1 MSARSASRRLR
12 RTWPQRLLIGFN
24 VCCIVAALGGAAVV
38 AYAKETVG
46 QIGRV
51 SIGRDTIRPADELAS
66 DEPRNFLITGV
77 DSADGTEQE
86 GERTEVTGVRPDVI
100 MVVRVD
106 PGEGA
111 ARILSLNRDLW
122 VDIPGQGRNKLNA
135 TMGYGE
141 EASPALLVETIRA
154 NFQIEINHYVQVD
167 FAGFQDLVDHI
178 GGVRLYLSSPVRD
191 GNSGL
196 NQPDPGCVMLD
207 RDQALAYVRSR
218 ALQYLDPDT
227 GEWTTDPTADL
238 GRTSRQQELIRQ
250 LLSRAIERG
259 ARNPATLARMVE
271 TGVGNIVLDENT
283 TPQDLIALG
292 RSFRDFDPGLLRTD
306 SLPVADRFVG
316 GAEVLELI
324 EAPAQPIL
332 EQYRITDEVP
342 DGDLDPATVTVRVLN
357 GTGRSG
363 QGAEITGALEGVGFR
378 SIPPGDETSRPMRT
392 EVRYPVGEEDRAL
405 SVARYLLADPVLV
418 PTSWISD
425 ITVVTGPDLVTVLDE
440 PRDADEIS
448 VPAGAGEDQ
457 EATTTSEVA
466 PGAGGADAGGAE
478 ASAADEP
485 EVRQPPGYLPGSP
498 PPGET
503 CG

>member
-1 MSARSASRRLR
+1 MSARSARRRLR

-24 VCCIVAALGGAAVV
+24 VCCVLAALGGAAIV
-38 AYAKETVG
+38 AYAKDTVG

-51 SIGRDTIRPADELAS
+51 SIGRDTIRPVDELAS
-66 DEPRNFLITGV
+66 DEPRNFLITGI
-77 DSADGTEQE
+77 DSADGTDQA
-86 GERTEVTGVRPDVI
+86 GMRADLVGVRPDVI

-106 PGEGA
+106 PGEGE

-122 VDIPGQGRNKLNA
+122 VDIPGQGRNKINA
-135 TMGYGE
+135 TMAYGE
-141 EASPALLVETIRA
+141 EASPSLLIETIRA

-167 FAGFQDLVDHI
+167 FAGFQEVVGHI
-178 GGVRLYLSSPVRD
+178 NGVRLYLSSPVRD

-196 NQPDPGCVMLD
+196 NQPAAGCVLLD
-207 RDQALAYVRSR
+207 SQQALAYVRSR
-218 ALQYLDPDT
+218 ALQYLDPAT
-227 GEWTTDPTADL
+227 ERWTTDPTADL

-271 TGVGNIVLDENT
+271 TGAGAISLDEFT

-292 RSFRDFDPGLLRTD
+292 RSFRDYDPALLRTD
-306 SLPVADRFVG
+306 SLPVADRTI
-316 GAEVLELI
+316 GAAEGLEVI

-332 EQYRITDEVP
+332 EQYRAADEEP
-342 DGDLDPATVTVRVLN
+342 EGDLDPATVTVRVLN

-363 QGAEITGALEGVGFR
+363 QGAEITRALEDVGFR
-378 SIPPGDETSRPMRT
+378 SLPPGDETSRPART

-405 SVARYLLADPVLV
+405 AVARHLLGDPVLV
-418 PTSWISD
+418 PTSGISD
-425 ITVVTGPDLVTVLDE
+425 ITLVTGPDLFSVLDE
-440 PRDADEIS
+440 PRDADEFS
-448 VPAGAGEDQ
+448 LPDDGAEAG
-457 EATTTSEVA
+457 TTTSEVA
-466 PGAGGADAGGAE
+466 PDPADPGDAADADAD
-478 ASAADEP
+478 DEP
-485 EVRQPPGYLPGSP
+485 EVVRQPPGYLPGSP